1 MKKKKTDLEKQLEGE
16 KGFTDIVSL
25 LDGDAEEEEL
35 ARRKH
40 ASLKFQ
46 DDKLKQNLVIQDFL
60 EYEKLRLE
68 KLDSFYS
75 KKVPNLIQF
84 PQIEHLLAKQ
94 EEELNELRSDLVKTL
109 SPATSPFNQRMKT
122 IFNKAF

>member
-25 LDGDAEEEEL
+25 LDGDPEEEEL